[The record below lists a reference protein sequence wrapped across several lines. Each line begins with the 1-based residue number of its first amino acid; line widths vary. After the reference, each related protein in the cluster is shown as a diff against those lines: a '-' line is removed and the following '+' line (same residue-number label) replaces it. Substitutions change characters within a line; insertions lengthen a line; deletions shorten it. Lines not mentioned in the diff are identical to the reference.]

1 MSLATPLKIRK
12 LQAALHAKAKGAP
25 SYRFYSLYDKVCRL
39 DVLEFAYRRCRQNAG
54 TPGID
59 DQTFAAIEAQGLDVW
74 LDALAQDLREGT
86 YQPAPI
92 RRVFIPKPDGK
103 QRPLGIGT
111 IRDRVVQMAVVLV
124 LEAIFEADLQPE
136 QYAYRPN
143 RSAHDAL
150 LRVHELVNTGYR
162 QVVDADL
169 SGYFDSIPHPELLKS
184 VARRVSDGRLL
195 ALVKSWLEAP
205 VEERT
210 GKGTVCRTT
219 RNRDERQGTPQG
231 SPLSPLLANLYFRRF
246 ILGWTQARYAERF
259 DAHIVNYA
267 DDFVICC
274 RRGAEQ
280 ALVAMRALMS
290 KLKLTVNES
299 KTRVCKLPTETFDFL
314 GYTIGTCYRPR
325 TGTPSLG
332 TRPSAK
338 RITRF
343 KREISELTASRR
355 ALVAVEDQVA
365 RLNRMLCGWANYFS
379 LGAVTAAYRGVDYHV
394 RERLRQWL
402 CRKHSVGTR
411 GTTQFP
417 DQHLYQELKLVRL
430 CDRTKRLP
438 WAKARLLDPRAGCGK
453 TARPVR

>member
-1 MSLATPLKIRK
+1 MSLVTPPKIRK

-25 SYRFYSLYDKVCRL
+25 GYRFYSLYDKVCRR

-54 TPGID
+54 APGID
-59 DQTFAAIEAQGLDVW
+59 NQTFTAIEAQGLDAW

-150 LRVHELVNTGYR
+150 QRVHELMNTGYR

-184 VARRVSDGRLL
+184 VARRISDGRLL
-195 ALVKSWLEAP
+195 ALIKTWLEAP

-210 GKGTVCRTT
+210 KRGNVCRTT

-231 SPLSPLLANLYFRRF
+231 SPLSPLLSSIYFRRF
-246 ILGWTQARYAERF
+246 ILGWKRSGYAERL
-259 DAHIVNYA
+259 DAYIVNYA

-274 RRGAEQ
+274 CRGAEQ
-280 ALVAMRALMS
+280 ALAAMRTLMS

-299 KTRVCKLPTETFDFL
+299 KTRVCKVPTETFDFL
-314 GYTIGTCYRPR
+314 GYTIGVCYRPR
-325 TGTPSLG
+325 TGTPYLG

-343 KREISELTASRR
+343 KRDISELTTRR
-355 ALVAVEDQVA
+355 RVMVDVEIQVGQ
-365 RLNRMLCGWANYFS
+365 LNRMLCGWANYFS

-394 RERLRQWL
+394 RERLRRWL
-402 CRKHSVGTR
+402 CQKHNVETR
-411 GTTQFP
+411 GSTQFP

-430 CDRTKRLP
+430 CDRTKRFP
-438 WAKARLLDPRAGCGK
+438 WAKGV
-453 TARPVR
+453 TA

>member
-1 MSLATPLKIRK
+1 MSLATPIKIRK

-25 SYRFYSLYDKVCRL
+25 SYRFYSLYDKVCRR

-54 TPGID
+54 APGID
-59 DQTFAAIEAQGLDVW
+59 GQTFTTIEAQGLDAW
-74 LDALAQDLREGT
+74 LDALAQDLKGGT

-111 IRDRVVQMAVVLV
+111 IRDRVAQMAVVLV

-150 LRVHELVNTGYR
+150 RRVHELVNTGYR

-195 ALVKSWLEAP
+195 ALIKSWLEAP

-210 GKGTVCRTT
+210 KRGNASRTT

-231 SPLSPLLANLYFRRF
+231 SPLSPLLSSIYFRRF
-246 ILGWTQARYAERF
+246 ILGWQRSGNAERF

-280 ALVAMRALMS
+280 ALVAMRTLMS
-290 KLKLTVNES
+290 QLKLTVNES
-299 KTRVCKLPTETFDFL
+299 KTRVCKVPAETFDFL

-325 TGTPSLG
+325 TGTPYLG
-332 TRPSAK
+332 SRPSAK

-343 KREISELTASRR
+343 KREISELTTRR
-355 ALVAVEDQVA
+355 RVLVDVETQVGQ
-365 RLNRMLCGWANYFS
+365 LNRMLCGWANYFS

-394 RERLRQWL
+394 RARLRQWL
-402 CRKHSVGTR
+402 CRKHAVDTR
-411 GTTQFP
+411 GPTQFP

-438 WAKARLLDPRAGCGK
+438 WAKGV
-453 TARPVR
+453 TA

>member
-1 MSLATPLKIRK
+1 MPA
-12 LQAALHAKAKGAP
+12 
-25 SYRFYSLYDKVCRL
+25 
-39 DVLEFAYRRCRQNAG
+39 ERRH
-54 TPGID
+54 PGID
-59 DQTFAAIEAQGLDVW
+59 NQTFTAIEAQGLNEW
-74 LDALAQDLREGT
+74 LDALAQDLKGRT

-111 IRDRVVQMAVVLV
+111 IRDRVAQMAVVLV

-150 LRVHELVNTGYR
+150 RRVHELMNTGYR

-195 ALVKSWLEAP
+195 ALIKTWLEAP

-210 GKGTVCRTT
+210 KRGNVSRTT
-219 RNRDERQGTPQG
+219 WNRDERQGTPQG
-231 SPLSPLLANLYFRRF
+231 SPLSPLLSSIYFRRF
-246 ILGWTQARYAERF
+246 ILGWKRSGNAERF

-274 RRGAEQ
+274 RHGAEQ
-280 ALVAMRALMS
+280 ALVAMRTLMS
-290 KLKLTVNES
+290 RLKLTVNES
-299 KTRVCKLPTETFDFL
+299 KTRVCKVPAETFDFL
-314 GYTIGTCYRPR
+314 GYTIGVCYRPR
-325 TGTPSLG
+325 TGTPYLG

-343 KREISELTASRR
+343 KREISALTTRR
-355 ALVAVEDQVA
+355 RVLIDVEIQVGQ
-365 RLNRMLCGWANYFS
+365 LNRMLCGWANYFS

-394 RERLRQWL
+394 RARLRQWL
-402 CRKHSVGTR
+402 CRKHAVDTR
-411 GTTQFP
+411 GPTQFP

-438 WAKARLLDPRAGCGK
+438 WAKGV
-453 TARPVR
+453 TA